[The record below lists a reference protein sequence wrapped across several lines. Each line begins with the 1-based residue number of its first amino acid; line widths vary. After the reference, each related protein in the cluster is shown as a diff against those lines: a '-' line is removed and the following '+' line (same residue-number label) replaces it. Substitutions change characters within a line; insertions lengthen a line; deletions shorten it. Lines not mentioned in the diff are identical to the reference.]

1 MIIFAKGSKRLIQGI
16 IGNLIRNKWSHN
28 ELIVGSNSLV
38 DYYSFVT
45 EDDLKSS
52 SYNTQRLFC
61 QQ

>member
-1 MIIFAKGSKRLIQGI
+1 MIRFAKGSKRLIQGI

-45 EDDLKSS
+45 EDPPSVEVNRHPL
-52 SYNTQRLFC
+52 YA
-61 QQ
+61 

>member
-1 MIIFAKGSKRLIQGI
+1 MIRFAKGSKRQGI

-38 DYYSFVT
+38 DNYSFVT

>member
-52 SYNTQRLFC
+52 SYNTQ
-61 QQ
+61 